1 MYKTILSVV
10 RYFHGKKTT
19 CGGSPGTATPLPPQ
33 RNPARQAFYVIR
45 NRKFQRNFLL
55 QKNTAC
61 QAVFTALTSGFEL
74 LNIVISNK
82 LVGFFVVVVIDGIHL
97 IQQGFFI
104 QAAAGAQGFQRI
116 VIIPKL
122 GIYVTKQNHRIF
134 WYHKIGSPLRFITV
148 HTCTATFSS
157 SYFTF
162 TTYSPFSRSNTSVS
176 PVWTSPER
184 ILRAVS
190 VSTYFWR

>member
-1 MYKTILSVV
+1 MVKRILLAGFSI
-10 RYFHGKKTT
+10 Y
-19 CGGSPGTATPLPPQ
+19 GGSPGATTPLPPQ
-33 RNPARQAFYVIR
+33 CNPARQAFYVMR
-45 NRKFQRNFLL
+45 NRNFLL

-61 QAVFTALTSGFEL
+61 QAVFTALTSGIKL

-82 LVGFFVVVVIDGIHL
+82 LVGLFVVVVVDGIHL
-97 IQQGFFI
+97 IQQRFPV
-104 QAAAGAQGFQRI
+104 QSAAGTQCFQRI

-122 GIYVTKQNHRIF
+122 GIYITKQNHRIF

>member
-1 MYKTILSVV
+1 MVKRILLAGFSI
-10 RYFHGKKTT
+10 Y
-19 CGGSPGTATPLPPQ
+19 GGAPGATTPLPPQ
-33 RNPARQAFYVIR
+33 CNPARQAFYVMR
-45 NRKFQRNFLL
+45 NRNFLL

-61 QAVFTALTSGFEL
+61 QAVFTALTSGIKV

-82 LVGFFVVVVIDGIHL
+82 LVGLFVVVVVDGIHL
-97 IQQGFFI
+97 IQQGFPV

-122 GIYVTKQNHRIF
+122 GIYITKQNHRIF
-134 WYHKIGSPLRFITV
+134 WYHKTWTPFLFL
-148 HTCTATFSS
+148 
-157 SYFTF
+157 YFTL
-162 TTYSPFSRSNTSVS
+162 TTYSPFSTSSTSVL

-184 ILRAVS
+184 IFLAVS